1 MMVLFNRQALLKTD
15 NAYIS
20 ISANTTGTPVASIGD
35 KNYDTLQAA
44 VDAAKPEDTI
54 ELINNITLSTP
65 VTIGQG
71 EVININGKDKTIKLT
86 TAAFSDP
93 AAGGAVE
100 GLKGNTQLSITNVN
114 FEGTTAN
121 NKHALNVYNAKN
133 VVIENMVLDHETAKT
148 GAPLIIASSD
158 VTVEGTLKTIT
169 GANSWYAVNVD
180 SRGTLPGVGSKLT
193 VDNAAILIFE
203 GDKAT
208 GILIENSGNIGKDN
222 VGVSFGENVEVISTI
237 ADFVP
242 VAKAENAAVTVEN
255 PENAGII
262 ANADGSFQMT
272 YPVSIV
278 INYVTKDGKVLATEE
293 YAEKAPAG
301 DFTWKYEDNY
311 WLKKMPK
318 GYEVA
323 DWDGLTK
330 EVKATVSNDGDN
342 VSVYDIVVKAAA
354 EGAATSDKTPK
365 TGDPFS
371 LALILGLM
379 GAAGAGTGVAL
390 KRKNR

>member
-1 MMVLFNRQALLKTD
+1 
-15 NAYIS
+15 
-20 ISANTTGTPVASIGD
+20 
-35 KNYDTLQAA
+35 
-44 VDAAKPEDTI
+44 
-54 ELINNITLSTP
+54 
-65 VTIGQG
+65 
-71 EVININGKDKTIKLT
+71 
-86 TAAFSDP
+86 
-93 AAGGAVE
+93 
-100 GLKGNTQLSITNVN
+100 
-114 FEGTTAN
+114 
-121 NKHALNVYNAKN
+121 
-133 VVIENMVLDHETAKT
+133 
-148 GAPLIIASSD
+148 
-158 VTVEGTLKTIT
+158 
-169 GANSWYAVNVD
+169 
-180 SRGTLPGVGSKLT
+180 
-193 VDNAAILIFE
+193 
-203 GDKAT
+203 
-208 GILIENSGNIGKDN
+208 
-222 VGVSFGENVEVISTI
+222 
-237 ADFVP
+237 
-242 VAKAENAAVTVEN
+242 
-255 PENAGII
+255 
-262 ANADGSFQMT
+262 MT

-311 WLKKMPK
+311 WLKKIPK